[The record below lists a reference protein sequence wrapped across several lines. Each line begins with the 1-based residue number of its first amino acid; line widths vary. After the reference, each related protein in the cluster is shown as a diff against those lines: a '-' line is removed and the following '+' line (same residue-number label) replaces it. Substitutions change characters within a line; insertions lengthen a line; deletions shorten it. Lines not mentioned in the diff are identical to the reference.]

1 VAKLTARERVNLPE
15 RAFAYVGPD
24 GRRRLP
30 IHDEAHVRNALARFD
45 RVAFEDDAA
54 RDRARRRL
62 LQAAK
67 RFGIVPVGFMDGQ
80 VRSERTVRS
89 PDVTSLPT
97 GTVTFLL
104 TDIEASTV
112 LLRRL
117 RADYAPVL
125 RDVRGLIGSSVRKAG
140 GRKVDAHGDE
150 FLAVFARPGPALTA
164 AVEIQRALLE
174 RSWPRRLD
182 VRLRAG
188 IHVGR
193 PTLTEAGYVGLSVHT
208 VARVCSVGHGGQIV
222 VSAQAKTAASR
233 TMPSG
238 MRLRTLGSHRL
249 AGLPRPTALFQLE
262 AEGLATEFP
271 PLRIAFSTSR

>member
-1 VAKLTARERVNLPE
+1 VAKLSARERVNLPE
-15 RAFAYVGPD
+15 RAFAYVGSD

-80 VRSERTVRS
+80 VRSERSVRS
-89 PDVTSLPT
+89 PDLASLPT
-97 GTVTFLL
+97 GAVTFLL
-104 TDIEASTV
+104 TDIEGSTA

-117 RADYAPVL
+117 RDGYGPLL
-125 RDVRGLIGSSVRKAG
+125 RDVRSLINASVRQNG

-150 FLAVFARPGPALTA
+150 FLAAFGRPTPALLA

-174 RSWPRRLD
+174 RAWPRGLQ
-182 VRLRAG
+182 VRVRAG
-188 IHVGR
+188 IHGGR
-193 PTLTEAGYVGLSVHT
+193 PTLTETGYVGLAVHT
-208 VARVCSVGHGGQIV
+208 VSRVCSVGHGGQIV
-222 VSAQAKTAASR
+222 VSAQTRTAAAR
-233 TMPSG
+233 AMPAG

-249 AGLPRPTALFQLE
+249 TGLPRATALFQLE
-262 AEGLATEFP
+262 AEGLGRQFP
-271 PLRIAFSTSR
+271 PLRILPAT

>member
-1 VAKLTARERVNLPE
+1 MAKLTASERVKLPE
-15 RAFAYVGPD
+15 RAFAYVGSD

-80 VRSERTVRS
+80 VRSERDVRS
-89 PDVTSLPT
+89 PDLSSLPT
-97 GTVTFLL
+97 GAVTFLL
-104 TDIEASTV
+104 TDIEGSTA

-117 RADYAPVL
+117 RDGYAPL
-125 RDVRGLIGSSVRKAG
+125 IRDVRSLIGASVRKAG

-150 FLAVFARPGPALTA
+150 FLAVFARPAPALLA

-174 RSWPRRLD
+174 RTWPRGLE

-188 IHVGR
+188 IHGGR
-193 PTLTEAGYVGLSVHT
+193 PNLTESGYVGLAVHT
-208 VARVCSVGHGGQIV
+208 VRRVCSVGHGGQIV
-222 VSAQAKTAASR
+222 VSAQTRSAAAR
-233 TMPSG
+233 AMPG
-238 MRLRTLGSHRL
+238 GIRLRTLGSHRL
-249 AGLPRPTALFQLE
+249 AGLPRATALFQLE
-262 AEGLATEFP
+262 AEGLGRQFP
-271 PLRIAFSTSR
+271 PLRIFPGT